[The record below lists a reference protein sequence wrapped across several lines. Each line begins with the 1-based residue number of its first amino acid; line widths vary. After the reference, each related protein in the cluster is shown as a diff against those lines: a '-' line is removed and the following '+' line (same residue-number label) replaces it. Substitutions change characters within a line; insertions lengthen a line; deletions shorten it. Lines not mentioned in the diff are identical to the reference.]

1 MSEEQYYIRDVTVWP
16 PSGFVYTDEDT
27 KQVIS
32 AGSFNEL
39 VQAVVNHRRHNGL
52 EIDAKIVDAIHAY
65 ICKVNNNNP
74 CAKGT
79 RGLGD
84 LVHAIAQPIAW
95 AIDKTLG
102 TNVQGCWSCS
112 GRRQALN
119 EAVPFNK

>member
-1 MSEEQYYIRDVTVWP
+1 VRDQYYLLDTSEWL
-16 PSGFVYTDEDT
+16 PSGFVYLDADT

-32 AGSFNEL
+32 GGSFKEL
-39 VQAVVNHRRHNGL
+39 IQAVIVHRRNNGL
-52 EIDAKIVDAIHAY
+52 EVDSKIVDAIHAY
-65 ICKVNNNNP
+65 LCAVNNNQS

-84 LVHAIAQPIAW
+84 LVHNLAQPIAW

-119 EAVPFNK
+119 EAVPFK

>member
-1 MSEEQYYIRDVTVWP
+1 MSEQYYLQDPSVIP
-16 PSGFVYTDEDT
+16 PSGFVYQDEDT
-27 KQVIS
+27 KQIIS
-32 AGSFNEL
+32 GGSFKEL
-39 VQAVVNHRRHNGL
+39 TIAVVQHRQHNGL
-52 EIDAKIVDAIHAY
+52 PVDAKIIDAIHAY
-65 ICKVNNNNP
+65 ICRINDNRQ

-84 LVHAIAQPIAW
+84 LVHAFAQPIAW